1 MALSNNSISRNTSN
15 KPNKR
20 LSKSKVKAMVES
32 YGERMKMQK
41 EVDYVRN
48 VIMSCNSLQ
57 QLEACHNMI
66 KTLEKNYK
74 GIVPEWTLEHATIGL
89 NSAVHTI
96 SNNLPKPDPSLD
108 FGAQY

>member
-1 MALSNNSISRNTSN
+1 MALPNNSISRNTSI
-15 KPNKR
+15 KPDKR
-20 LSKSKVKAMVES
+20 LSKSKVKVMVES

-41 EVDYVRN
+41 EVDYILN
-48 VIMSCNSLQ
+48 VIMSCTSLQ

-66 KTLEKNYK
+66 RTLEKNYK
-74 GIVPEWTLEHATIGL
+74 NLVPEWTLEHATIGL
-89 NSAVHTI
+89 NSAVLTI